1 MPDAK
6 LIQSLPQIPA
16 PVLTAY
22 LETNPTDSRNQRQ
35 PPGYL
40 IWLKSQAKSLE
51 EGVPQGERKIFREQ
65 VDRLKEYL
73 RENPPH
79 ARSVVI
85 FSGLEV
91 WQSIPLRVDTK
102 DELFWG
108 LPSLTQLLWIM
119 EEHRPCGVVL
129 VNQADARF
137 SSTGW
142 VK

>member
-16 PVLTAY
+16 PILTAY

-73 RENPPH
+73 R
-79 ARSVVI
+79 
-85 FSGLEV
+85 
-91 WQSIPLRVDTK
+91 VDTK